1 MIDLQRR
8 FFASMNVVEAT
19 SLRSG
24 DLRVGNTNAV
34 PFVTKADELAATGA
48 ECIIQFPLLAD
59 RVRTELLAPRNL
71 RVDLHIIATSYGKK
85 CDHVFGI
92 FHSHGRPAGRLGAHP
107 SRHRESEVTK
117 T

>member
-34 PFVTKADELAATGA
+34 PFVTKAD
-48 ECIIQFPLLAD
+48 
-59 RVRTELLAPRNL
+59 
-71 RVDLHIIATSYGKK
+71 
-85 CDHVFGI
+85 
-92 FHSHGRPAGRLGAHP
+92 
-107 SRHRESEVTK
+107 
-117 T
+117 